1 MNEEQKVEQLSKHKT
16 VQWEN
21 LPDLPLYMDQ
31 VVTYLERQLELFQSV
46 QSEKLV
52 TASMIN
58 NYVKSK
64 LIPRP
69 EKKKYTRE
77 HLSRL
82 LMVCT
87 LKQVLP
93 IQQVDLLVKH
103 CAKEG
108 EEHMLGEFS
117 ALQDQA
123 LAKAAEQFRQIAQS
137 GQDLQHTALQLLLE
151 INAQRLVAQ
160 MLLAQIS
167 AEPEISVGI
176 AKEPQSG
183 KK

>member
-1 MNEEQKVEQLSKHKT
+1 MKQTQKVEQLSKHKT
-16 VQWEN
+16 VEWDH

-77 HLSRL
+77 HLARL

-93 IQQVDLLVKH
+93 IQQVDLLVKQ
-103 CAKEG
+103 CAKDG
-108 EEHMLGEFS
+108 EEAMLGEFS

-123 LAKAAEQFRQIAQS
+123 LSKAAEQYREVSQN
-137 GQDLQHTALQLLLE
+137 GQDLQHTALQLVLE

-167 AEPEISVGI
+167 AEPEISAAP
-176 AKEPQSG
+176 AKEN
-183 KK
+183 

>member
-1 MNEEQKVEQLSKHKT
+1 MKESQGVEQLSEHRT
-16 VQWEN
+16 VRWEN

-52 TASMIN
+52 TASMVN

-77 HLSRL
+77 HLARL

-103 CAKEG
+103 CAKDG
-108 EEHMLGEFS
+108 EEHMLSEFGE
-117 ALQDQA
+117 LQDHA
-123 LAKAAEQFRQIAQS
+123 LAKAAEQYRQIAQS
-137 GQDLQHTALQLLLE
+137 GQDLQHTALQLVLE

-160 MLLAQIS
+160 MLLAQIA
-167 AEPEISVGI
+167 AEPEISTG
-176 AKEPQSG
+176 APKEG
-183 KK
+183 